1 MNLTSSVNWV
11 YGLNVAAA
19 CVSLSFICA
28 VVVGVF

>member
-1 MNLTSSVNWV
+1 MNLTSNVNWM

-28 VVVGVF
+28 VVIGVV